1 MFAEFINT
9 YGVQIM
15 YAIITAVAGYVGIVV
30 KNLVTKYLNDKT
42 KKAVAK
48 NAVQFV
54 EQVYKNL
61 HGEEK
66 LKEALAAAS
75 EMLAEKGITIT
86 DLELRVLVEAAVAEF
101 NKAFEK
107 RLRQKILNEKGEAK
121 CLPNFLFYT
130 TNPAKPFLYLG
141 V

>member
-9 YGVQIM
+9 YGLQIL
-15 YAIITAVAGYVGIVV
+15 YAIITAIAGYIGIVL

-48 NAVQFV
+48 SAVQFV
-54 EQVYKNL
+54 EQVYKDI

-66 LKEALAAAS
+66 LAEALVAAS

-86 DLELRVLVEAAVAEF
+86 NLELRVLVEAAVAEF
-101 NKAFEK
+101 NEAFKKKTE
-107 RLRQKILNEKGEAK
+107 LQ
-121 CLPNFLFYT
+121 
-130 TNPAKPFLYLG
+130 
-141 V
+141 

>member
-9 YGVQIM
+9 YGLQIM
-15 YAIITAVAGYVGIVV
+15 YAIITAIAGYIGIVV

-42 KKAVAK
+42 KKEVAK

-54 EQVYKNL
+54 EQVCKNL

-66 LKEALAAAS
+66 LNEALVAAS
-75 EMLAEKGITIT
+75 EMLVEKGISIT
-86 DLELRVLVEAAVAEF
+86 ELELRVLIEAAVAEF

-107 RLRQKILNEKGEAK
+107 TVAE
-121 CLPNFLFYT
+121 
-130 TNPAKPFLYLG
+130 
-141 V
+141 

>member
-1 MFAEFINT
+1 MFSEFINT
-9 YGVQIM
+9 YGMQLM
-15 YAIITAVAGYVGIVV
+15 YAIITAIAGYIGIVA

-42 KKAVAK
+42 KREVAK
-48 NAVQFV
+48 DAVKFV
-54 EQVYKNL
+54 EQVCKNL

-66 LKEALAAAS
+66 LNEALSAAA

-107 RLRQKILNEKGEAK
+107 NAEKE
-121 CLPNFLFYT
+121 NI
-130 TNPAKPFLYLG
+130 
-141 V
+141 